1 MNDETQERTFNR
13 LMVLLGAVAVMITIS
28 SCASGL
34 LDAYARIRL
43 AELGKGAR

>member
-1 MNDETQERTFNR
+1 MNDEIQERTFNR
-13 LMVLLGAVAVMITIS
+13 LMFLVGAIAVMITVS
-28 SCASGL
+28 SCASGI

>member
-1 MNDETQERTFNR
+1 MTNETQERTFNR
-13 LMVLLGAVAVMITIS
+13 LLVLMGAIAVLITVS
-28 SCASGL
+28 SCASGV